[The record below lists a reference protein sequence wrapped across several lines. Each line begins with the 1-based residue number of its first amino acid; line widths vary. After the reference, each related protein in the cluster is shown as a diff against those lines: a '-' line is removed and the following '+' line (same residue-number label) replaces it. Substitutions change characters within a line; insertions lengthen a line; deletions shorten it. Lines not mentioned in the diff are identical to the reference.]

1 MKPGDICEIEIESIG
16 ILRNTIVD
24 EWFNPF

>member
-16 ILRNTIVD
+16 ILRNSIAD
-24 EWFNPF
+24 E